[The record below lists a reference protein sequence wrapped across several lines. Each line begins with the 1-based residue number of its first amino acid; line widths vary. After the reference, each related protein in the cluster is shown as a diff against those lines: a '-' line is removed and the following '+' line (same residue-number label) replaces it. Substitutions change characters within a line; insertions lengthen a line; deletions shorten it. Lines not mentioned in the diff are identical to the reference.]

1 VTQKGISK
9 DRRLLKTVYNFAMPA
24 KPPFKAPS
32 KASPSAPSQVSPE
45 ASLSSTDHI
54 VQALTRAIIE
64 HRLEPGEKLKE
75 QRIADQF
82 GVSRTLVRQA
92 LYQLSQKHLIRIE
105 QSRGA
110 FVCAPSSRE
119 AREVFAVR
127 MMLESAMIAALIDA
141 LTPQKL
147 KTLRDHLKAEAA
159 AVAGMDAASRVEL
172 LGDFHVL
179 IAELIGNDV
188 LAQALQDLI
197 SRCSLITL
205 LYQSDRAAGHSHE
218 EHIEIVD
225 AIERKDAKCAS
236 DLMNAHL
243 GSVLGGLDLK
253 A

>member
-1 VTQKGISK
+1 MNT
-9 DRRLLKTVYNFAMPA
+9 
-24 KPPFKAPS
+24 
-32 KASPSAPSQVSPE
+32 SA
-45 ASLSSTDHI
+45 LSSTDHI
-54 VQALTRAIIE
+54 VQALTRSIIE

-110 FVCAPSSRE
+110 FVCAPSVRE

-127 MMLESAMIAALIDA
+127 MMLESAMIAALIESLSA
-141 LTPQKL
+141 AKI
-147 KTLRDHLKAEAA
+147 KALRDHLKAEAA
-159 AVAGMDAASRVEL
+159 AVSEMDAASRVEL

-179 IAELIGNDV
+179 IAELIDNHV

-218 EHIEIVD
+218 EHVQIVE
-225 AIERKDAKCAS
+225 AIASKDVALATR
-236 DLMNAHL
+236 LMREHL
-243 GSVLGGLDLK
+243 GSVLQGLDLK

>member
-1 VTQKGISK
+1 MNTS
-9 DRRLLKTVYNFAMPA
+9 T
-24 KPPFKAPS
+24 
-32 KASPSAPSQVSPE
+32 
-45 ASLSSTDHI
+45 LSSTDHI
-54 VQALTRAIIE
+54 VQALTRSIIE

-110 FVCAPSSRE
+110 FVCAPSVRE
-119 AREVFAVR
+119 AKEVFAVR
-127 MMLESAMIAALIDA
+127 MMLESAMLLELIAV

-147 KTLRDHLKAEAA
+147 KSLRDHLKAEAA
-159 AVAGMDAASRVEL
+159 AVEEMDAASRVEL

-179 IAELIGNDV
+179 IAELLGNDV

-218 EHIEIVD
+218 EHVDIVE
-225 AIERKDAKCAS
+225 AIARKDDVRAAQ
-236 DLMNAHL
+236 LMRDHL
-243 GSVLGGLDLK
+243 GSVLQGLDLK
-253 A
+253 AAP

>member
-1 VTQKGISK
+1 MS
-9 DRRLLKTVYNFAMPA
+9 A
-24 KPPFKAPS
+24 
-32 KASPSAPSQVSPE
+32 KASDSVTSPIP
-45 ASLSSTDHI
+45 LSSTDHI

-110 FVCAPSSRE
+110 FVCSPSAKE

-127 MMLESAMIAALIDA
+127 MMLESAMTAALIGE
-141 LTPQKL
+141 LTEPKL
-147 KTLRDHLKAEAA
+147 KALRDHLKTEAA
-159 AVAGMDAASRVEL
+159 AVDEMDAASRVEL

-179 IAELIGNDV
+179 IAELLGNDV
-188 LAQALQDLI
+188 LAQSLQDLI

-205 LYQSDRAAGHSHE
+205 LYQSDRAAGHSHG
-218 EHIEIVD
+218 EHVDIVE
-225 AIERKDAKCAS
+225 AIAAKDVARAS
-236 DLMNAHL
+236 RLMHEHL
-243 GSVLGGLDLK
+243 GSVLNGLNLK
-253 A
+253 VSP

>member
-1 VTQKGISK
+1 M
-9 DRRLLKTVYNFAMPA
+9 LA
-24 KPPFKAPS
+24 KAPMPIPLPTALQS
-32 KASPSAPSQVSPE
+32 
-45 ASLSSTDHI
+45 SLSSTDHI
-54 VQALTRAIIE
+54 VQALTRSIIE

-110 FVCAPSSRE
+110 FVCSPSAKE

-127 MMLESAMIAALIDA
+127 MMLESAMIAALVEA

-147 KTLRDHLKAEAA
+147 KALRDHLKAEAA
-159 AVAGMDAASRVEL
+159 AVDEHDAASRVEL

-179 IAELIGNDV
+179 IAELLGNDV

-218 EHIEIVD
+218 EHVGIVE
-225 AIERKDAKCAS
+225 AIALKDVALAS
-236 DLMNAHL
+236 RLMNEHL
-243 GSVLGGLDLK
+243 GSVLDGLDLK

>member
-1 VTQKGISK
+1 MTE
-9 DRRLLKTVYNFAMPA
+9 KTPDN
-24 KPPFKAPS
+24 APE
-32 KASPSAPSQVSPE
+32 K
-45 ASLSSTDHI
+45 SLSSTDTI

-64 HRLEPGEKLKE
+64 HRLPPGEKLKE

-110 FVCAPSSRE
+110 FVCSPSARE

-127 MMLESAMIAALIDA
+127 MMLESAMVEVLITGLSAA
-141 LTPQKL
+141 KV
-147 KTLRDHLKAEAA
+147 KSLRDHLKAEAD
-159 AVAGMDAASRVEL
+159 AVDGTDATSRVEL

-205 LYQSDRAAGHSHE
+205 LYQSDRAAVHSHD
-218 EHIEIVD
+218 EHVALVD
-225 AIERKDAKCAS
+225 AIAAKDKRLAVQ
-236 DLMNAHL
+236 LMNAHL
-243 GSVLGGLDLK
+243 GSVLDGLDLK
-253 A
+253 D

>member
-1 VTQKGISK
+1 MTK
-9 DRRLLKTVYNFAMPA
+9 
-24 KPPFKAPS
+24 KAGDS
-32 KASPSAPSQVSPE
+32 SADK
-45 ASLSSTDHI
+45 SLSSTDHI

-110 FVCAPSSRE
+110 FVSSPSARE

-127 MMLESAMIAALIDA
+127 MMLESAMVEALINC
-141 LTPQKL
+141 LTPAKI
-147 KTLRDHLKAEAA
+147 KSLREHLKLEAEA
-159 AVAGMDAASRVEL
+159 VQGRDAADRVEL

-188 LAQALQDLI
+188 LAQSLQDLI

-205 LYQSDRAAGHSHE
+205 LYQSDRAAKHSHT
-218 EHIEIVD
+218 EHIDLVN
-225 AIERKDAKCAS
+225 AIIALKPSLAIR
-236 DLMNAHL
+236 LMNEHL
-243 GSVLGGLDLK
+243 SNVISSLELK
-253 A
+253 D

>member
-1 VTQKGISK
+1 MTK
-9 DRRLLKTVYNFAMPA
+9 
-24 KPPFKAPS
+24 KAADS
-32 KASPSAPSQVSPE
+32 SADK
-45 ASLSSTDHI
+45 SLSSTDHI

-110 FVCAPSSRE
+110 FVCSPSARE

-127 MMLESAMIAALIDA
+127 MMLESAMVEALIA
-141 LTPQKL
+141 GLTPAKI
-147 KTLRDHLKAEAA
+147 KSLREHLKLEAEA
-159 AVAGMDAASRVEL
+159 VQGMDAANRVEL

-179 IAELIGNDV
+179 IAKLIGNDV
-188 LAQALQDLI
+188 LAQSLQDLI

-205 LYQSDRAAGHSHE
+205 LYQSDRAAAHSHK
-218 EHIEIVD
+218 EHVALVD
-225 AIERKDAKCAS
+225 AIVALKPSLAIR
-236 DLMNAHL
+236 LMNEHL
-243 GSVLGGLDLK
+243 GSVINGLDLK
-253 A
+253 E

>member
-1 VTQKGISK
+1 LEA
-9 DRRLLKTVYNFAMPA
+9 D
-24 KPPFKAPS
+24 KA
-32 KASPSAPSQVSPE
+32 
-45 ASLSSTDHI
+45 LSSTDHI

-64 HRLEPGEKLKE
+64 HRLIPGEKLKE

-110 FVCAPSSRE
+110 FVCAPSVRE

-127 MMLESAMIAALIDA
+127 MMLEASMVGALINGLNA
-141 LTPQKL
+141 TKIKSLH
-147 KTLRDHLKAEAA
+147 DHLKLEAEAVQGA
-159 AVAGMDAASRVEL
+159 DPTSRVEL

-188 LAQALQDLI
+188 LAQSLQDLI

-205 LYQSDRAAGHSHE
+205 LYQSDRAAGHSHD
-218 EHIEIVD
+218 EHIALVA
-225 AIERKDAKCAS
+225 AIIAKDKALAVR
-236 DLMNAHL
+236 LMNEHL
-243 GSVLGGLDLK
+243 GSVLEGLDLK
-253 A
+253 